1 MKNTP
6 GNKVMPYTRPRKV
19 HPIKFGKY
27 LILTSVSVA
36 KRISQRTV
44 LRSPIRSRPDCV
56 ADALFFLVLLRLVHP
71 ASSDT
76 ESLRY
81 DGLNA

>member
-36 KRISQRTV
+36 RRISQRTV
-44 LRSPIRSRPDCV
+44 LRSPIRSRSDGV
-56 ADALFFLVLLRLVHP
+56 EDAFFFSMLLRLGHP

-76 ESLRY
+76 ESLRCN
-81 DGLNA
+81 DLNA